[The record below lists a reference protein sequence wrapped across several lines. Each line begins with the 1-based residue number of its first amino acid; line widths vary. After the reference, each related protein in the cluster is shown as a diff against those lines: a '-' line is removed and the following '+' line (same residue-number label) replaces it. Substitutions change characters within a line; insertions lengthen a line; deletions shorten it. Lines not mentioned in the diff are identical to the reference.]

1 MIMLHIHR
9 KKLQRKQVTLLYY
22 DRRNAMGTENQ
33 CSFRENDNSGI
44 FHKQIYFIIITRT
57 RA

>member
-22 DRRNAMGTENQ
+22 DRRNAMGTEK
-33 CSFRENDNSGI
+33 SMLFLERMIILE
-44 FHKQIYFIIITRT
+44 FFINRYIL
-57 RA
+57 